1 VSVAPEQHR
10 PDPAPAAKAPAGGR
24 SVRLRLGDFRP
35 RPLPAARTVLVSL
48 AILLTGTALTGT
60 ALSGADPTAGP
71 AGGPVV
77 AWWQLAPVFVL
88 ASAFVFHV
96 EINSEAYTFSVS
108 EVPLILALFFAE
120 PGDLITARLLG
131 EVAILVLYERQA
143 LPKLFFNLSVFFAE
157 STLALTVFHAMAGGS
172 DPLDPRAWLAA
183 WAAVAAASVLSTSAV
198 WVVIRLHGGRA
209 DAGRLLLAAGVTT
222 TCNASLAAVAAVL
235 MISDR
240 PALIPLILIAT
251 VVIAAYRG
259 YNRLTKRYDGLQLLY
274 QFTTITSGAHRPA
287 ETLQNV
293 LAEAGRLLRAER
305 ALIVLYSPGDAEPW
319 LVVDHPAPAGGAP
332 ARATIPALL
341 REQVMAHGAPLTI
354 PSTTKNPAQQ
364 QLLAELGAEDCLA
377 APLITGGE
385 VTGMILVADRL
396 GRVSTFDGEDTR
408 LFATLA
414 AQAAIALENGRLIE
428 RLHEQVQAREHEA
441 LHDALT
447 GLPNRALLG
456 TSLDTALHGGGR
468 VGILLMDLDGFKEIN
483 DTLGHQTG
491 DRVLCEVAQRLS
503 GTVGTQGLVA
513 RLGGDEFAV
522 VLPHLT
528 DTDQARDLAH
538 QVKDAIRQPIDLST
552 LTLEV
557 GVSIGVAGY
566 PEHGDDP
573 TTLLQRADIAMY
585 SAKRERAGVA
595 VYDPSIDGNS
605 ERRLRIAVEL
615 RAALH
620 ARQLEV
626 HYQPVARAVDGHVVG
641 VEALAR
647 WRHPELGTISP
658 DEFIPV
664 AEHTRLIHELTRY
677 VLDRALAQV
686 HAWNAA
692 GLDLG
697 VAVNLSV
704 HVLRDADW
712 PAKVTRLLAK
722 HSVPAHQLSFEI
734 TESATLADPDHV
746 IRMLN
751 QVAATGV
758 TFAIDDFGTGYSS
771 LAYLQRLPAT
781 KLKIDKSFVIPM
793 ATDPGAATI
802 VRSVIDMARN
812 LDLAVVAEGVEDQ
825 RTLDHL
831 TSINCH
837 YVQGYYISRPIPGSE
852 LTAWLTRYRRTAR
865 IPIRVLPVQP
875 RSSETARP
883 S

>member
-1 VSVAPEQHR
+1 MSVSVELEQHR
-10 PDPAPAAKAPAGGR
+10 PDSAPVAQGPARGWSA
-24 SVRLRLGDFRP
+24 RLRLGDFRP
-35 RPLPAARTVLVSL
+35 RPLPASRTMLVSL
-48 AILLTGTALTGT
+48 VILLVGAALTRT
-60 ALSGADPTAGP
+60 SLTGAGVFGGP
-71 AGGPVV
+71 EGGPVV
-77 AWWQLAPVFVL
+77 TWWQLAPVFVL
-88 ASAFVFHV
+88 ASAFAFHV

-108 EVPLILALFFAE
+108 EVPLILALFFTE
-120 PGDLITARLLG
+120 PRELLVARLLG
-131 EVAILVLYERQA
+131 EAAVLVLYERQA
-143 LPKLFFNLSVFFAE
+143 PTKLVFNLSVFFAE
-157 STLALTVFHAMAGGS
+157 STLALTVFHALAGASG
-172 DPLDPRAWLAA
+172 PLDPRAWLSA

-240 PALIPLILIAT
+240 AALIPLILIAT
-251 VVIAAYRG
+251 VLIAAYRG

-274 QFTTITSGAHRPA
+274 QFTSITSGAHRPA
-287 ETLQNV
+287 ETLQRV

-305 ALIVLYSPGDAEPW
+305 ALIALYAPGEEVPW
-319 LVVDHPAPAGGAP
+319 LVVHHPEPADGHPPRTTLPAPLRDLVIDQGA
-332 ARATIPALL
+332 A
-341 REQVMAHGAPLTI
+341 LTI
-354 PSTTKNPAQQ
+354 PSTTKDPGQQ
-364 QLLAELGAEDCLA
+364 RVLAELGVEDCLA
-377 APLITGGE
+377 APLITGGQ
-385 VTGMILVADRL
+385 VTGVIVVTDRL
-396 GRVSTFDGEDTR
+396 GRVSTFDGEDAR

-441 LHDALT
+441 LHDSLT
-447 GLPNRALLG
+447 GLPNRTLLG
-456 TSLDTALHGGGR
+456 RSLDTALDAGGP
-468 VGILLMDLDGFKEIN
+468 VGVLLMDLDGFKEIN

-491 DRVLCEVAQRLS
+491 DQVLCEVASRL
-503 GTVGTQGLVA
+503 GATVGEQGLVA

-522 VLPHLT
+522 VLPLLT
-528 DTDQARDLAH
+528 GTEQALELAH

-557 GVSIGVAGY
+557 GVSIGVATR

-585 SAKRERAGVA
+585 SAKRQRAGVA
-595 VYDPSIDGNS
+595 VYNPSIDGNS

-620 ARQLEV
+620 AREIEV

-641 VEALAR
+641 AEALAR
-647 WRHPELGTISP
+647 WRHPELGAIAP

-664 AEHTRLIHELTRY
+664 AEHTRIIHELTRY
-677 VLDRALAQV
+677 VLDQALAQV
-686 HAWNAA
+686 RAWNAA
-692 GLDLG
+692 GLDLS

-704 HVLRDADW
+704 HVLRDIDW
-712 PAKVTRLLAK
+712 PAKVMQLLAK
-722 HSVPAHQLSFEI
+722 HSVPAHQLTFEI

-751 QVAATGV
+751 QIAASGV

-771 LAYLQRLPAT
+771 LAYLQRLPVD
-781 KLKIDKSFVIPM
+781 KIKIDKSFVIPM
-793 ATDPGAATI
+793 ATDPAAATI

-812 LDLAVVAEGVEDQ
+812 LDLTVVAEGVEDQ

-831 TSINCH
+831 TSIDCH
-837 YVQGYYISRPIPGSE
+837 YVQGYYLSKPIPGIE
-852 LTAWLTRYRRTAR
+852 LTEWLTHRRSQPRSHARPLRTAR
-865 IPIRVLPVQP
+865 P
-875 RSSETARP
+875 
-883 S
+883 